1 MYQVS
6 PWSGAVSTRAVEEV
20 GTMEAI
26 TTSLAPVRPITGG
39 GGGVPRMLRGTLE
52 VLDTTQARARA
63 RVEVGVSETASV
75 PGP

>member
-52 VLDTTQARARA
+52 VLDTTQARAR
-63 RVEVGVSETASV
+63 VEVGVSETASV